1 MKKNTMATLHKE
13 GGGHWLALCF
23 FASLA
28 AALTG
33 CVEGRTGTGRSSLDV
48 LGSCE
53 TDNFRIKQALCAGTL
68 DRPGTD
74 PNDFFATLE
83 DRPGTDPNDACRSK
97 FSKNSYTEALCTCR
111 VENAKLIA
119 KITYC
124 DTTFATDDAAYN
136 QCIAAL
142 KSHPSVGCP

>member
-1 MKKNTMATLHKE
+1 MNKNTLATSNKR
-13 GGGHWLALCF
+13 GGHWLALCF
-23 FASLA
+23 LASLA

-97 FSKNSYTEALCTCR
+97 YASKDSYTKALCSCR
-111 VENAKLIA
+111 VENTKLIA
-119 KITYC
+119 WITYC
-124 DTTFATDDAAYN
+124 DATYTTDDEYN
-136 QCIAAL
+136 DCLAKIKANQ
-142 KSHPSVGCP
+142 SVGCP